1 MSYSSQ
7 LYTYYLELATSEI
20 FTQQFAVEDVRF
32 FSEFEALEHERAKA
46 QSMPESGKTDWLK
59 VQEVGEA
66 FVRSQSKDLRV
77 RAWLTWPL
85 YQRDSFSGLLV
96 SYALLQHLCAPP
108 LARIHPSKLRTHTA
122 AIVCLAQCLEHELSE
137 YVVIKEQLPLFRR
150 VVEHQ
155 EGLDLVWTK
164 HLGDDA
170 RLLLPITLRFAVQR
184 AADNEPSL
192 GLAGAAALVQVK
204 PDATPLFAADTPIDN
219 VKKPTGAARP
229 ARARTAVVCLVA
241 QQNATD
247 LRALRLNRTLLW
259 CPSTPSLSAT
269 PSKSP
274 CCAVSGRQ
282 AQGLSRPFRPGQIRR
297 PIGGT

>member
-7 LYTYYLELATSEI
+7 LYTYYLELATSTI

-32 FSEFEALEHERAKA
+32 FSEFEALEHELAKT
-46 QSMPESGKTDWLK
+46 QSMHESGKTDWLK

-66 FVRSQSKDLRV
+66 FVRSQSKDLRMS
-77 RAWLTWPL
+77 AWLTWAL

-96 SYALLQHLCAPP
+96 SYALLQHLSDSP

-122 AIVCLAQCLEHELSE
+122 AIGWLVPCLEHVLSE
-137 YVVIKEQLPLFRR
+137 NVVIKEQLPLFRR

-155 EGLDLVWTK
+155 EGLDAVCTK

-184 AADNEPSL
+184 AAADNQPSL

-204 PDATPLFAADTPIDN
+204 QVATPLFAADTPIDS
-219 VKKPTGAARP
+219 VKENPQGAARP

-241 QQNATD
+241 QSESHRTA
-247 LRALRLNRTLLW
+247 RLA
-259 CPSTPSLSAT
+259 P
-269 PSKSP
+269 
-274 CCAVSGRQ
+274 
-282 AQGLSRPFRPGQIRR
+282 
-297 PIGGT
+297 